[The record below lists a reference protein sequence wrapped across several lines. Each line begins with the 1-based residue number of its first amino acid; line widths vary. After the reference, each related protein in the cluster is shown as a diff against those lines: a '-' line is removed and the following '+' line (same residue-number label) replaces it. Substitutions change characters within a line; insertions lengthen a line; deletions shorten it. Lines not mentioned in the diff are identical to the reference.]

1 MKLFKN
7 HKHLTFVIAGS
18 LLLLVILEGIWLKK
32 LYTDERNDLR
42 ESINQTLT
50 TNMARLQVNY
60 MQRNNVRLI
69 DSFLSE
75 RKENEKKNVFKTVSV
90 PFVAFYKNSQKKYL
104 ATLDTISLMQLGNEK
119 DNATIDSFLR
129 VVRLY
134 YQKYTPSVSRV
145 GTTEKDT
152 TEWVRLFLKNQKTSY
167 SSLWHLYYLPF
178 SPQLNRR
185 VMDSFFVVLREKVKD
200 EEMDAHW
207 QKTSNDIG
215 IMVRNMKQ
223 EENKMPIAFVN
234 QDKNSTQHIQIF
246 INNDSS
252 IKKQPS
258 KRDSFLSI
266 YAYDFQRYVSALIET
281 EEIKALLEKAFAS
294 LNLTFEVSKIA
305 AKDLV
310 PHTGDALIL
319 TMPIGNKMGN
329 DKSKLAVAVYG
340 YKSYIARKIL
350 PEALFAIFVFG
361 ITAVSFGLIYNS
373 FRQQKRLIALK
384 NDFISNMTHELKTPI
399 TTVGVAI
406 EAMKNFDALKNP
418 EQTKEYLDISKNEL
432 NRLSLLV
439 DKVLKMA
446 AFEQKDPVLTLET
459 LDMAVVMQEVLT
471 SMQLL
476 FDKFGASVDF
486 EKKGADFTIQADKM
500 HITSVLYNL
509 IDNALKYGGNNPSI
523 HVELQAPFY
532 HFVRISIADKGQG
545 IPPQY
550 QDKIFDKF
558 FRIPTGDV
566 HNTKGHGLGLNYVAN
581 VVKQHGGKINVE
593 SEEGKGSRFS
603 VFLPLSNKTSDVL
616 EASDDYD

>member
-18 LLLLVILEGIWLKK
+18 LLLLATLEGLWLKK
-32 LYTDERNDLR
+32 LYADERDDLR
-42 ESINQTLT
+42 ESINQTLA
-50 TNMARLQVNY
+50 TNMARLQINY

-75 RKENEKKNVFKTVSV
+75 RKEENNLDAIQKKMVFV
-90 PFVAFYKNSQKKYL
+90 PFSNFYKNSQKRYL
-104 ATLDTISLMQLGNEK
+104 ATLDSISLLQLGNAK
-119 DNATIDSFLR
+119 DNAVIDSFLK
-129 VVRLY
+129 VMRLY
-134 YQKYTPSVSRV
+134 YQKHTPSVSNI
-145 GTTEKDT
+145 GATEKDT
-152 TEWVRLFLKNQKTSY
+152 LEWVKQFLKNQKTAY
-167 SSLWHLYYLPF
+167 SSLWHLYTLDF
-178 SPQLNRR
+178 SPQLNRQT
-185 VMDSFFVVLREKVKD
+185 MDSFFMVLREVVEK
-200 EEMDAHW
+200 EESDSFFNGMYHNNRLELKQMW
-207 QKTSNDIG
+207 
-215 IMVRNMKQ
+215 RNRPQ
-223 EENKMPIAFVN
+223 NMPIAFVN
-234 QDKNSTQHIQIF
+234 KDKNSTQHIQIF

-252 IKKQPS
+252 IKKQTS

-266 YAYDFQRYVSALIET
+266 YAYDFQRYVSALIEP
-281 EEIKALLEKAFAS
+281 EEIKTLLEKAFPVS
-294 LNLTFEVSKIA
+294 NLTFEVSKIA
-305 AKDLV
+305 VKDLV
-310 PHTGDALIL
+310 PRSDDAIIL
-319 TMPIGNKMGN
+319 TMPIGSRTGI

-340 YKSYIARKIL
+340 YKPYIAQKIL
-350 PEALFAIFVFG
+350 PEALFALFVFG

-373 FRQQKRLIALK
+373 FREQKRLIALK

-406 EAMKNFDALKNP
+406 EAMKNFDALKKP

-446 AFEQKDPVLTLET
+446 AFEQKDPVLNLET
-459 LDMAVVMQEVLT
+459 LDMAAVVLEVLA

-486 EKKGADFTIQADKM
+486 EKKGANFYIQADKM

-523 HVELQAPFY
+523 RIELVSPFY
-532 HFVRISIADKGQG
+532 DYVRISIADKGQG

-581 VVKQHGGKINVE
+581 IVKQHGGKINVE

-603 VFLPLSNKTSDVL
+603 VFLPLA
-616 EASDDYD
+616 E